1 MDELRVRL
9 IERLCRLPE
18 TQLADVEALL
28 LSLERGS
35 AAISLGSTTNGPT
48 PNALTHYK
56 DWPHAPVHRLSEQG
70 TYIVTASTLHKEHFF
85 RGKERLTLL
94 ENMLLVLAK
103 QHEVTLE
110 AWAVFSNHYH
120 FVAHTTGAENQL
132 RNLIVRLHYDSAEEI
147 NRRDGCAGRAVWFN
161 FWDTKLTFEKSY
173 LARLNYVHQNAVKH
187 ELVVQANEYPW
198 CSAVW
203 LERTATPA
211 QVRTI
216 YGFRTDRVKID
227 DDYQP
232 VVSLRDEDEDQS
244 GKAP

>member
-1 MDELRVRL
+1 VDELRVRL

-18 TQLADVEALL
+18 AQLADVEAMLI
-28 LSLERGS
+28 SLERGS
-35 AAISLGSTTNGPT
+35 AGISLRSTTNGPA
-48 PNALTHYK
+48 PKALAHHK

-85 RGKERLTLL
+85 RGEERLTLL
-94 ENMLLVLAK
+94 ENKLLFLAK

-132 RNLIVRLHYDSAEEI
+132 GNLIARLHYDSAEEI
-147 NRRDGCAGRAVWFN
+147 NRHDGCAGRAVWFN

-187 ELVVQANEYPW
+187 GLVVQANDYPW
-198 CSAVW
+198 CSAAW
-203 LERTATPA
+203 FERTATPA

-232 VVSLRDEDEDQS
+232 VVSLRHEDEDQI
-244 GKAP
+244 G